1 MYFFTFSLQPF
12 LHAETTKVLETVL
25 SQDILGVFP
34 FFGALKQTYVNGL
47 FSRLMLFL
55 FGRITRHGFCYLGF
69 YGVV

>member
-1 MYFFTFSLQPF
+1 MYFFTYSLQPF

-25 SQDILGVFP
+25 SQDILVVFP
-34 FFGALKQTYVNGL
+34 FLDALKQAYVNGL

-55 FGRITRHGFCYLGF
+55 FGRITRYGFCYLGF